1 MGIFAPRA
9 KVAPPAR
16 SGARAELPEAVLASL
31 PDRFAAV
38 GEALASGTGADVA
51 CAVTGRELALDGV
64 SLDEAMEALQ
74 ETFRLVRGAPPG
86 FADARA
92 LALGWSE
99 ATLGYLH
106 QLTCEDPVTGLASL
120 AHLQSR
126 VLELYRGQLQ
136 DRPAVRDAHA
146 LVVVE
151 SRTPA
156 PVVPTGPEAFVADL
170 RVARFAETVR
180 TVFAGGEPVG
190 RLGRHRLVVV
200 ARRDAKLPQRVALVR
215 RMLYRT
221 DGGVRAWIE
230 GLPDTEAAAAVL
242 LGELARS

>member
-1 MGIFAPRA
+1 
-9 KVAPPAR
+9 
-16 SGARAELPEAVLASL
+16 
-31 PDRFAAV
+31 
-38 GEALASGTGADVA
+38 VA

-64 SLDEAMEALQ
+64 SLDEALEWLQ
-74 ETFRLVRGAPPG
+74 ETFRVVRGAPPG

-126 VLELYRGQLQ
+126 LLELYRGQLRG
-136 DRPAVRDAHA
+136 RPAVRDAHA
-146 LVVVE
+146 LVIVE
-151 SRTPA
+151 SRTPPPA
-156 PVVPTGPEAFVADL
+156 ATTGPEAFVADL

-180 TVFAGGEPVG
+180 SVFAGGESIG

-200 ARRDAKLPQRVALVR
+200 ARRGEDLPQRVALLR
-215 RMLYRT
+215 RMLHSAE
-221 DGGVRAWIE
+221 GGVRIWVE
-230 GLPDTEAAAAVL
+230 GLPETEPAASAL
-242 LGELARS
+242 LAELARSDRA

>member
-16 SGARAELPEAVLASL
+16 SGARAELSESVLATL

-64 SLDEAMEALQ
+64 SLDEALEWLQ
-74 ETFRLVRGAPPG
+74 DTFRVVRGAPPG
-86 FADARA
+86 FAEARA

-126 VLELYRGQLQ
+126 LLELYRGQLQ
-136 DRPAVRDAHA
+136 GRPAVRDAHA

-151 SRTPA
+151 SRMPPPTA
-156 PVVPTGPEAFVADL
+156 ATGPEAFVADL
-170 RVARFAETVR
+170 RIARFAETVR
-180 TVFAGGEPVG
+180 TVFAGGESVG
-190 RLGRHRLVVV
+190 RLGRHRVVV
-200 ARRDAKLPQRVALVR
+200 IARRDAGLPQRVALVR
-215 RMLYRT
+215 RMLHGA
-221 DGGVRAWIE
+221 DGGVRVWIE
-230 GLPDTEAAAAVL
+230 GLPGAEPAASAL